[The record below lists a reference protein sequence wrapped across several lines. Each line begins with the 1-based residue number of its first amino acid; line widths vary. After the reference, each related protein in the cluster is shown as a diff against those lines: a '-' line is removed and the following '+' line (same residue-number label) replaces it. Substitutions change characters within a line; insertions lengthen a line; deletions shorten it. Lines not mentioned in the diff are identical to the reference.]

1 MWLLQ
6 WQAGNRKGLIKIS
19 LEIQGGEGEPSP
31 PFSRFKEKGGN
42 GMSAVIKS
50 VEPGSYAEEHG
61 IKSGCT
67 LLKINGHDIVDVLDY
82 RFYMM
87 EQKVTIS
94 YRAEDGKIRMVKIE
108 KDDEYDDLGIE
119 FETYLIDK
127 QHSCNNKCIFCF
139 IDQLP
144 EGMRES
150 LYFKDDDSRMSF
162 FYGNYI
168 TLTNLSDEDID
179 RIIKMHISP
188 VNVSVHTMNEQ
199 LRCEMMNNR
208 FAGDSLRY
216 LKRLADAGISI
227 NAQLVLCPGIND
239 GDELEYSI
247 RKLYELSP
255 SVQSVAC
262 VPVGLTRFRD
272 DLSQIEPYNRKTARE
287 TIRLVD
293 KLAHEIKPE
302 LGSRFCYAADEFYLM
317 AELPIPDE
325 DYYDDY
331 PQLDNGVGLMR
342 LFNEE
347 VNDAVL
353 ELGKHLSEHV
363 IEKGDEPIR
372 ATIATG
378 LAAED
383 LVKSAARKVQ
393 NLFGGAFELKV
404 RGIVNVFFGPS
415 ITVSGLLT
423 GEDIIRQLRGKNLG
437 SVLFLPKVLLR
448 DGETV
453 LLDDVTIEDI
463 EKELDI
469 KVVVLDN
476 DGYEFVNT
484 IVETI
489 EEVK

>member
-1 MWLLQ
+1 
-6 WQAGNRKGLIKIS
+6 
-19 LEIQGGEGEPSP
+19 
-31 PFSRFKEKGGN
+31 
-42 GMSAVIKS
+42 MSALIKS
-50 VEPGSYAEEHG
+50 VEPGSYADTHG
-61 IKSGCT
+61 IESGCT
-67 LLKINGHDIVDVLDY
+67 LLKINGNEIVDVLDY

-87 EQKVTIS
+87 EQDITLS
-94 YRAEDGKIRMVKIE
+94 FRGLDGKIRMVKIH

-168 TLTNLSDEDID
+168 TLTNLSDDDID

-188 VNVSVHTMNEQ
+188 VNVSVHTMNEE

-216 LKRLADAGISI
+216 LKRLSDAGIAI

-247 RKLYELSP
+247 RELYELSP

-262 VPVGLTRFRD
+262 VPVGLTRYRN
-272 DLSQIEPYNRKTARE
+272 DLTKLEPYNAKTARE
-287 TIRLVD
+287 TIKLID
-293 KLAHEIKPE
+293 KLAKEIKPE
-302 LGSRFCYAADEFYLM
+302 LGTRFCYAADELYLI

-342 LFNEE
+342 LFTGE
-347 VNDAVL
+347 VNDAIL
-353 ELGKHLSEHV
+353 EMGKHLDEHV
-363 IEKGDEPIR
+363 FEKGETPLR

-383 LVKSAARKVQ
+383 LIKDAASKVQ
-393 NLFGGAFELKV
+393 NLYSNAFELKV
-404 RGIVNVFFGPS
+404 RGIVNVFFGTS
-415 ITVSGLLT
+415 VTVSGLLT
-423 GEDIIRQLRGKNLG
+423 GEDIIRQLKGKNLG

-463 EKELDI
+463 EKQLDI
-469 KVVVLDN
+469 KVVVLSN
-476 DGYEFVNT
+476 DGFEFVDT
-484 IVETI
+484 IIETL